1 MANSDKHI
9 TITVLYDNDSF
20 IKGLKSDWGFS
31 CFIKGVEKTILFDT
45 GGNGEILLENMEK
58 LGIKPEDIQVVFFS
72 HIHGDHTGGLWNL
85 LEKNSNVSVYVP
97 ASFPEDFKK
106 KVRRTGAQLYSI
118 DKETEILND
127 IYSTGEMGTSIFEQS
142 LVINSKKGLI
152 VITGCAHPGIVNI
165 VKKAKETIS
174 RNVYFVMGGFHL
186 LSYSTR
192 DIKEIIL
199 DFKELGVQKVGP
211 THCSGSKAKKLFQ
224 EAFGDN
230 FIQMGAGKVIEVRD

>member
-1 MANSDKHI
+1 
-9 TITVLYDNDSF
+9 
-20 IKGLKSDWGFS
+20 
-31 CFIKGVEKTILFDT
+31 
-45 GGNGEILLENMEK
+45 MEK
-58 LGIKPEDIQVVFFS
+58 LGIKPEDTQVVFFS